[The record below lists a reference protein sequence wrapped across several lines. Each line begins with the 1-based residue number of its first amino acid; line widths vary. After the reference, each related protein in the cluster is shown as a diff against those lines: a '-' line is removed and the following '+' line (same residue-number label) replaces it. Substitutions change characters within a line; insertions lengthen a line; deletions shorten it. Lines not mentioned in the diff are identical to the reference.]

1 MYCKRNT
8 NYFSQSLPMVFSRK
22 SACLS
27 EISSIPSPIRM
38 EDSFTIGNDPE
49 QTPIVGGNN
58 RNFFDYK
65 MPVSNSENH
74 ELNISFVERF
84 SSQES
89 SFLSSGELRRP
100 MLPGKESESFVTSDT
115 STEADEHMSE
125 EFSIDALPIFK
136 NEFPSNP
143 QTKPQFYNTITN
155 HRVDSCLAT
164 QKIRC
169 NDSNNVVVDAINND
183 IKVISSLLYE
193 GGYRRWSLDGFD
205 LSNIDINSEIW
216 KRKMT
221 QCRTDVIN
229 EFEKDQRETI
239 YLLHFKQF
247 IKRYSQLDNAQKAMS
262 ELEKFEELHSLVNRA
277 RNMWLQQLLFNI
289 AKISKVEFEKFT
301 EKALNFD
308 FIGIDRQSLMNCISL
323 IERDYNVVDRL
334 NTSPPEDMKNTSYLG
349 LSLDASFFQLNNQT
363 IGRELLSDIKKH
375 GFDAMYADGQAVKS
389 KNNVPP
395 FEKKTSTGKKKN
407 RRLVGLFQR
416 VIKLFRR
423 KQ

>member
-1 MYCKRNT
+1 
-8 NYFSQSLPMVFSRK
+8 MVFSRK

-27 EISSIPSPIRM
+27 EISSIPSPIRV
-38 EDSFTIGNDPE
+38 EDSFTLENDPE
-49 QTPIVGGNN
+49 KTPMVGGSS

-74 ELNISFVERF
+74 ELNVSFIERF
-84 SSQES
+84 NSQES
-89 SFLSSGELRRP
+89 SFLSSSELRRP
-100 MLPGKESESFVTSDT
+100 MLPGKEAESFVTSDT
-115 STEADEHMSE
+115 STEADEHPSE
-125 EFSIDALPIFK
+125 ECNTGSLPIFR
-136 NEFPSNP
+136 NELPSTL

-169 NDSNNVVVDAINND
+169 NDSNNVVIDAINND

-193 GGYRRWSLDGFD
+193 GGFRRWSLDGFD

-239 YLLHFKQF
+239 YLLHFRQF
-247 IKRYSQLDNAQKAMS
+247 VKRYSQLDNAQKAMC

-277 RNMWLQQLLFNI
+277 RNMWMQQLLFNI
-289 AKISKVEFEKFT
+289 AKISKAEFEKFT

-334 NTSPPEDMKNTSYLG
+334 NTSPPEDVNNTSYLG
-349 LSLDASFFQLNNQT
+349 LSLDTSLIQLNNQA
-363 IGRELLSDIKKH
+363 IGRELLNDIKKH
-375 GFDAMYADGQAVKS
+375 GLDTMYADGEVVKN

-395 FEKKTSTGKKKN
+395 FEKKTSTEKKKN